1 MARSLRLLLAA
12 AAAALAVTGGAQAAG
27 GDYGFDGGTPRQ
39 QAEVKAALD
48 ASAFDWSIVPARIT
62 IHIAPGTG
70 SYAMPGHIW
79 IDADLLNAGRFA
91 WSTVQDEYGHQVD
104 FFLLDDAKREKL
116 RRALGAKDWC
126 YGVQGLLHGEY
137 GCERFSS
144 TLVWSYWQSADNA
157 YKPASAN
164 DESAAMKPAAFRAL
178 LGQMIGAPDRTTVV
192 RTTSGLKKKRK

>member
-1 MARSLRLLLAA
+1 MKRFLTAVAS
-12 AAAALAVTGGAQAAG
+12 AAAALALTGTAQATGGN
-27 GDYGFDGGTPRQ
+27 YGFDGGTARQ
-39 QAEVKAALD
+39 QGQIKAALD
-48 ASAFDWSIVPARIT
+48 ASSFDWSIVPARIT
-62 IHIAPGTG
+62 IHVAPGTG
-70 SYAMPGHIW
+70 SYAQPGHIW
-79 IDADLLNAGRFA
+79 IDADLLSAGRFA

-104 FFLLDDAKREKL
+104 FFLLDDAKREML

-157 YKPASAN
+157 YQPASAT

-178 LGQMIGAPDRTTVV
+178 LGTMIGAPDRTQVV
-192 RTTSGLKKKRK
+192 RTASAVKKRK

>member
-1 MARSLRLLLAA
+1 MKRFLTAVAS
-12 AAAALAVTGGAQAAG
+12 AAAALALTGTAQATGGN
-27 GDYGFDGGTPRQ
+27 YGFDGGTARQ
-39 QAEVKAALD
+39 QGQIKAALD
-48 ASAFDWSIVPARIT
+48 ASSFDWSIVPARIT
-62 IHIAPGTG
+62 IHVAPGTG
-70 SYAMPGHIW
+70 SYAQPGHIW
-79 IDADLLNAGRFA
+79 IDADLLSAGRFA

-104 FFLLDDAKREKL
+104 FFLLDDAKREIL

-157 YKPASAN
+157 YQPASAT

-178 LGQMIGAPDRTTVV
+178 LGTMIGAPDRTQVV
-192 RTTSGLKKKRK
+192 RTASAVKKRK